1 MGGVLLM
8 IVRSGLSINLVQEG
22 WNSKTFPQ
30 VVIGDSGHMEA
41 MVFQSIDLSS
51 FSSQQTVPSLFTQRR
66 QLAVL
71 N

>member
-1 MGGVLLM
+1 MDGVPLM
-8 IVRSGLSINLVQEG
+8 IGLSGLSINLEHEV

-51 FSSQQTVPSLFTQRR
+51 FSSQQTVPLPFIQKQ
-66 QLAVL
+66 QLVVP